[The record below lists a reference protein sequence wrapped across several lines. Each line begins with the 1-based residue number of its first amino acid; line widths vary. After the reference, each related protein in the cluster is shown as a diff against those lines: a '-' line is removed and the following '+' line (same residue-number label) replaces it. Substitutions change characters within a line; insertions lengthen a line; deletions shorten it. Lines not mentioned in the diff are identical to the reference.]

1 MRCHTIAPIH
11 FSTNKCD
18 EICLPVLFPAAKC
31 VYARMNNTKGKYQIC
46 HCPVSFGPLL
56 EPEGR
61 RLSSSVHQNST
72 TPIRPTVSIVHLPT
86 GHQSTRWEITHTG
99 AREMRSQDPP
109 HLARPLFQEPEVSLC
124 IASVS
129 WFHPIQSF
137 ILSVYMFLM
146 ALGDLLLV
154 LLILVLTCKDVL
166 IL

>member
-61 RLSSSVHQNST
+61 RSSSSVASKFNNAHSPYCPYCPPTDRASEYKMGVHAYWSSWDEASRPSSSGSSPFPRTRGIPLHRLCFLVPSNPKFYSFCLHVSHGPRRST
-72 TPIRPTVSIVHLPT
+72 FSFV
-86 GHQSTRWEITHTG
+86 
-99 AREMRSQDPP
+99 D
-109 HLARPLFQEPEVSLC
+109 FSL
-124 IASVS
+124 
-129 WFHPIQSF
+129 
-137 ILSVYMFLM
+137 
-146 ALGDLLLV
+146 DL
-154 LLILVLTCKDVL
+154 
-166 IL
+166 